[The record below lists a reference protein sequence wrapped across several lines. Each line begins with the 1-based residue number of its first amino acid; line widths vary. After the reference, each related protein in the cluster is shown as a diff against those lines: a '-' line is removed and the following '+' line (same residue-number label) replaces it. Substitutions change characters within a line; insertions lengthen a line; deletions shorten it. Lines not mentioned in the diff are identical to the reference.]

1 MKRYIEEYSNPWK
14 NILDTFL
21 GEVGGK
27 FILHCKECLEEWS
40 DLNATNVVSYDD
52 VVNQTIWNNKHIPI
66 EKKSCFI
73 KHLIDHGIV
82 KIGDLISNTD
92 RFLESEKIL
101 HLQLSP
107 IHYFELMGIINA
119 IPNEWRLIIKQRQQ
133 HVYSP
138 SNETIQINIDGVNVD
153 LLKVTSK
160 MIYNEFKRKKTNY
173 AFRSNKTKSKI
184 PRTLCGVQ
192 KDLLSTLYCYNR
204 HKN

>member
-1 MKRYIEEYSNPWK
+1 M
-14 NILDTFL
+14 
-21 GEVGGK
+21 
-27 FILHCKECLEEWS
+27 
-40 DLNATNVVSYDD
+40 VSYDD
-52 VVNQTIWNNKHIPI
+52 VVNQTIWNNKYILI

-82 KIGDLISNTD
+82 NIGDQISNTG

-107 IHYFELMGIINA
+107 IHYFKLMGIINA

-160 MIYNEFKRKKTNY
+160 MIYSEFKRKKQTTPSAQIKLN
-173 AFRSNKTKSKI
+173 
-184 PRTLCGVQ
+184 
-192 KDLLSTLYCYNR
+192 
-204 HKN
+204 

>member
-1 MKRYIEEYSNPWK
+1 M
-14 NILDTFL
+14 
-21 GEVGGK
+21 
-27 FILHCKECLEEWS
+27 
-40 DLNATNVVSYDD
+40 NATNVVSYDD
-52 VVNQTIWNNKHIPI
+52 VVNQTIWNNKHILI

-82 KIGDLISNTD
+82 KIGDLISNTG

-107 IHYFELMGIINA
+107 IHYFKLMGIINA

-160 MIYNEFKRKKTNY
+160 MIYNEFKRKK
-173 AFRSNKTKSKI
+173 KI
-184 PRTLCGVQ
+184 
-192 KDLLSTLYCYNR
+192 YIYIY
-204 HKN
+204 